1 MKSKVK
7 RGSSK
12 FRSEHASKKPK
23 MKSIHM
29 TGQVSGYARGNKS
42 AKKRSH

>member
-12 FRSEHASKKPK
+12 FRNEHASKMPK
-23 MKSIHM
+23 LKSMHM
-29 TGQVSGYARGNKS
+29 TGQVSGYPRGNRS
-42 AKKRSH
+42 AKKRSK